1 MDSISIL
8 WPQIKDALTRPIE
21 DAELS
26 EVLNTDTDSRTTVY
40 SGTID
45 DVNKYVSEMNWG
57 DGLPDNPERI
67 MQLMAWDMLRFC
79 QKNTRKK
86 NFWNKNS

>member
-26 EVLNTDTDSRTTVY
+26 EVLNTDPDSRTTVY

-57 DGLPDNPERI
+57 D
-67 MQLMAWDMLRFC
+67 
-79 QKNTRKK
+79 
-86 NFWNKNS
+86 

>member
-1 MDSISIL
+1 MATD
-8 WPQIKDALTRPIE
+8 KGCLTRPIE

-86 NFWNKNS
+86 NS

>member
-8 WPQIKDALTRPIE
+8 WPQIKDALTRSIE

-26 EVLNTDTDSRTTVY
+26 EVLNTDTYSRTTVY

-57 DGLPDNPERI
+57 D
-67 MQLMAWDMLRFC
+67 
-79 QKNTRKK
+79 
-86 NFWNKNS
+86 

>member
-8 WPQIKDALTRPIE
+8 WPQINDALTRPIE

-57 DGLPDNPERI
+57 D
-67 MQLMAWDMLRFC
+67 
-79 QKNTRKK
+79 
-86 NFWNKNS
+86 